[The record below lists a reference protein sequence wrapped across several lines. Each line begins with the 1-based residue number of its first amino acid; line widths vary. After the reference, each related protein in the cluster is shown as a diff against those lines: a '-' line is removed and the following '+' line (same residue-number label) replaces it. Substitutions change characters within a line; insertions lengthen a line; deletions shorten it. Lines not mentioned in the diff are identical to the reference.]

1 MVTGY
6 VVGGLLL
13 LLLMMDVVLEM
24 MEAVRVCRMI
34 TRCSKQARKFRVL
47 LSNGCG
53 KLRLP

>member
-6 VVGGLLL
+6 VVGGLLLLLL

-24 MEAVRVCRMI
+24 MEAVRVCRMT

-47 LSNGCG
+47 
-53 KLRLP
+53 